1 MKRMSLNHAKKAKP
15 PEMIIDFSGGLHA
28 QNLIRKIAISK
39 LTKICSIHAFKPAG
53 LLEDGLGN
61 AWRLGVF
68 SGCGIDVA
76 PNGSTGD
83 GVQILIGNRVKMAAG
98 AIKKVAF
105 GDGCSRKKLLGS
117 ALANGDK
124 TVLSGLDSHGCAPC
138 GLRTV

>member
-1 MKRMSLNHAKKAKP
+1 
-15 PEMIIDFSGGLHA
+15 MIA
-28 QNLIRKIAISK
+28 QHFRVGVD
-39 LTKICSIHAFKPAG
+39 TKICIRNVAARPDESGAGGKQSVHAFKPAG

-105 GDGCSRKKLLGS
+105 GDGCSRKELLGS